1 MSVLG
6 YGPGWRA
13 RLAKNPPSSRT
24 GPIRA
29 DGSRGAMLTW
39 RARSGRSTF
48 ETPLER
54 AYSVQSVRIT
64 CRTRAKTLRLVSM
77 GIRAG
82 GGWAPGLRAAHAL
95 LVTIDDHGELNA
107 LRHRGSGGHGREL
120 LRNRQAEHVC
130 ISREV
135 RRIFPAHSSAQAH
148 VSGRG

>member
-1 MSVLG
+1 
-6 YGPGWRA
+6 
-13 RLAKNPPSSRT
+13 
-24 GPIRA
+24 
-29 DGSRGAMLTW
+29 MLTW

-54 AYSVQSVRIT
+54 AYSMQTVRIT

-107 LRHRGSGGHGREL
+107 LCHRGSGGHGREL
-120 LRNRQAEHVC
+120 LRNGQAEHVC

-135 RRIFPAHSSAQAH
+135 RRIFPALASAQAH